1 MVRYYGKVAY
11 IKNILKMA
19 RGWMHTPHL
28 IPVDPPLANGHKL
41 QKPLKESGIYQSFG
55 TISFVGFLLKGRVKR
70 GRDGTMPLSLNTLLP
85 RRLRLGACERLTSSF
100 TKG

>member
-1 MVRYYGKVAY
+1 
-11 IKNILKMA
+11 MA

-28 IPVDPPLANGHKL
+28 TPLDPPLANGHKL
-41 QKPLKESGIYQSFG
+41 QKPSKESGMHQSFG

-85 RRLRLGACERLTSSF
+85 RRLRLGACERISSI
-100 TKG
+100 TAKGIGCCSDGYLGTAA